1 MKIGI
6 DLRLHAYAPGGISR
20 YARRIARSLAGLLEP
35 GTLTLVHHRRDDH
48 PLALSD
54 VRSYAA
60 WTPPH
65 HNLEKWALGAELLP
79 LKLDLFHSTD
89 FIPPAFGAQRLVIT
103 VHDLNFLYYPEY
115 LTSDARRY
123 YNDQIGWA
131 VERANAIIVDSEA
144 TRQDLHKLLDV
155 APEGV
160 TVAHLAA
167 DARFRVLPS
176 FKISAVLE
184 RYELPP
190 DYLLFVGVW
199 EPRKNLSG
207 LLEALRLLH
216 ARGYNL
222 PLVAVGRRG
231 WLYEEIFDK
240 VESLGLSAWV
250 RFIENP
256 PVNDLVGLYN
266 AAQLLVLPSFYEG
279 FGLPVLEAMQCGTPV
294 VASDRASLP
303 EIVGE
308 AGILI
313 NPEDPAAIAGAC
325 ARVVRDV
332 ELQRALYTAG
342 LARATNFSWRATA
355 KKTLLAYQ
363 AALQD

>member
-1 MKIGI
+1 
-6 DLRLHAYAPGGISR
+6 
-20 YARRIARSLAGLLEP
+20 
-35 GTLTLVHHRRDDH
+35 
-48 PLALSD
+48 
-54 VRSYAA
+54 
-60 WTPPH
+60 
-65 HNLEKWALGAELLP
+65 LGAELLP

-89 FIPPAFGAQRLVIT
+89 FIPPAWGAQHLVIT

-115 LTSDARRY
+115 LTPEARRY
-123 YNDQIGWA
+123 YNDQIAWA
-131 VERANAIIVDSEA
+131 VERADAIVADSEA

-155 APEGV
+155 APEAV

-167 DARFRVLPS
+167 DTRFRVLPS

-207 LLEALRLLH
+207 LLEALALLH
-216 ARGYNL
+216 ARGRDL
-222 PLVAVGRRG
+222 TLVVAGRRG

-240 VESLGLSAWV
+240 VESLGLSPWV
-250 RFIENP
+250 RFIEDP
-256 PVNDLVGLYN
+256 PVDDLVGLYN

-303 EIVGE
+303 EIVGN
-308 AGILI
+308 AGLLV
-313 NPEDPAAIAGAC
+313 NPEDPADIANAC
-325 ARVVRDV
+325 ERVVRDIK
-332 ELQRALYTAG
+332 LQRALYTAG
-342 LARATNFSWRATA
+342 LERAADFSWRATA
-355 KKTLLAYQ
+355 RKTLEAYQ
-363 AALQD
+363 AALRG